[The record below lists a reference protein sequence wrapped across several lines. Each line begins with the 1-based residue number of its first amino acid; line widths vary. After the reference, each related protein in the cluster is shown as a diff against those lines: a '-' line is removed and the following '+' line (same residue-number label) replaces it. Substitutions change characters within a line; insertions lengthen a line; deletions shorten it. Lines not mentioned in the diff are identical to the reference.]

1 MADPRPV
8 DPQEIRRLL
17 DDILPG
23 LAVRV
28 SESETDL
35 ADVGV
40 YPETDE
46 GRRRTVNRVRRIRRR
61 DT

>member
-28 SESETDL
+28 SESESDL